1 MDKSEESKSLADL
14 IFDKNTLE
22 SADFEIAFTATLA
35 TIVITSTPI
44 SQVSS
49 VVLKI
54 ISISLIMITLVR
66 RMAVSSRFTDSDEIL
81 KYTMLPIEFLTIVIL
96 FYFFYS
102 PSEFIVSILSLNQDP
117 MVISA
122 LLIPETIMIFMILQE
137 LLFKNYMIW
146 WAGFSFG
153 QAISSENRLI
163 KVTGGFIGLI
173 AFKTSLIRDL
183 PEELEEMQEIVD
195 NIESKLES
203 TLSEVNQEYEHLE
216 IPRSSEVAISAS
228 KAVVFFLSLFILVS
242 VVLGTAFVLSIL
254 IGTIFQLFLLIC
266 SIIFIR
272 HMVRFYY
279 LAYGLPEENQIFGES
294 ATQAFATYSLYTF
307 SLYFVFVYF

>member
-1 MDKSEESKSLADL
+1 MDKSEEHESLASL
-14 IFDKNTLE
+14 ISDKNTLE

-35 TIVITSTPI
+35 TIVLSSTPI
-44 SQVSS
+44 SQVSA

-66 RMAVSSRFTDSDEIL
+66 RMAISSRFADSDKLL

-102 PSEFIVSILSLNQDP
+102 PSEFIASVLSLNQNP
-117 MVISA
+117 LVISA
-122 LLIPETIMIFMILQE
+122 LLIPETIMILMILQE
-137 LLFKNYMIW
+137 LVFKNYMIW
-146 WAGFSFG
+146 WAGFAFG
-153 QAISSENRLI
+153 QAINSENRLI
-163 KVTGGFIGLI
+163 KVTGGLIGLT
-173 AFKTSLIRDL
+173 AFKTSLIKNL
-183 PEELEEMQEIVD
+183 PEELEEMQDIVD
-195 NIESKLES
+195 EIESKIES
-203 TLSEVNQEYEHLE
+203 TLSEVNQEYENLE
-216 IPRSSEVAISAS
+216 IPNSSEVAISAS
-228 KAVVFFLSLFILVS
+228 KAVIFFLSLFILLS

-254 IGTIFQLFLLIC
+254 FGTVFQLFLLIC

-294 ATQAFATYSLYTF
+294 ATQAFAIYSLYAF